1 MRPEPVERCLGP
13 KKVPARAVWRTAGRS
28 PSSIR
33 QLAEFPAKR
42 SRRMSV
48 CQWMHIVSEIEHE
61 SDPAK
66 IEELAKELN
75 DAMLAEQT
83 ERVKRRL
90 GIFRRRDGKLV
101 RLLQSGSLLL
111 LFLFRCLVFVSR

>member
-1 MRPEPVERCLGP
+1 MRPEPVERCPGP

-66 IEELAKELN
+66 IEELAMELN
-75 DAMLAEQT
+75 DAMLAEQ
-83 ERVKRRL
+83 
-90 GIFRRRDGKLV
+90 
-101 RLLQSGSLLL
+101 QSGSLLL